1 MSEPTE
7 TIEFSGPDTG
17 GWHFTQIPD
26 WIPLHPDLKDGA
38 FRLYCILRSLISE
51 KQDEK
56 VRVLS
61 HDQIAFLA
69 VGKNGKPLSASAVK
83 GLLRN
88 LHEVGLVDNPDGKR
102 IVTSTGNGG
111 IETRRRYRLTDW
123 PDRAS
128 YLGWR
133 NARAKLA
140 GYSPQWRDS
149 RCDAAPGAVDGQKSD
164 PRADQQRNTETAGHL
179 VGQKSDR
186 AGQKSV
192 RRGQKSVGGEA
203 VTSGNAPSNKS
214 LEEASLRSS
223 SSSAEVEDITHE
235 AAPPVAAEKR
245 KTNEREQAKT
255 LLGER
260 LPDSTDDERDA
271 IINVILAEAAAKG
284 IKVGFLVSYV
294 RGRPDTLLEQDLAQV
309 RRHSAPP
316 TVTVCGDHQ
325 QDMPP
330 HGCALCAG
338 EIKAGDPED
347 IARLRAHLAMVGEKT
362 RPDLAR
368 LLGAPQKAPAPRAGG
383 GDAIDWRRMQKK
395 PNGVVGGSR
404 DPIPDHNFWKSVPDD
419 QEFLRN
425 MLFGP
430 PPTTKPPHDPRY
442 APGTG
447 SYVDPHAQYT
457 EDPKIVFGTS
467 AEANEFSGDF

>member
-1 MSEPTE
+1 VNDANE
-7 TIEFSGPDTG
+7 TIELSGPDTG

-38 FRLYCILRSLISE
+38 FRLYCILRSLVSE

-140 GYSPQWRDS
+140 GYSPQWRES
-149 RCDAAPGAVDGQKSD
+149 RCDASPGAVDGQKSD

-186 AGQKSV
+186 ARQKSV
-192 RRGQKSVGGEA
+192 RRGQKSVGGGA
-203 VTSGNAPSNKS
+203 VTSDDAPSNKP
-214 LEEASLRSS
+214 LEEASLRRS

-235 AAPPVAAEKR
+235 AAPPVVAEKKR
-245 KTNEREQAKT
+245 TKTPEDIVIERTGCTPEEARMVVDYIEQQGDGRGGRIRSLTWWVTNREDRA
-255 LLGER
+255 
-260 LPDSTDDERDA
+260 
-271 IINVILAEAAAKG
+271 LAA
-284 IKVGFLVSYV
+284 
-294 RGRPDTLLEQDLAQV
+294 DLAQV

-330 HGCALCAG
+330 HGCPLCAG
-338 EIKAGDPED
+338 EIKAGDPDD
-347 IARLRAHLAMVGEKT
+347 IARLRAHLAMVGEKA

-368 LLGAPQKAPAPRAGG
+368 LLGAPQAAPAPRAGG
-383 GDAIDWRRMQKK
+383 GDVIDWRRMQKK
-395 PNGVVGGSR
+395 RNGVVGGSR
-404 DPIPDHNFWKSVPDD
+404 VDVLPNEAYNDRTDEELRA
-419 QEFLRN
+419 QFL
-425 MLFGP
+425 G
-430 PPTTKPPHDPRY
+430 
-442 APGTG
+442 
-447 SYVDPHAQYT
+447 
-457 EDPKIVFGTS
+457 
-467 AEANEFSGDF
+467 

>member
-1 MSEPTE
+1 MNEPTE

-38 FRLYCILRSLISE
+38 FRLYVILRSLISE

-203 VTSGNAPSNKS
+203 VTSGDGPSNKS

-223 SSSAEVEDITHE
+223 SSSAEVEDITS
-235 AAPPVAAEKR
+235 VAVTTATTKR
-245 KTNEREQAKT
+245 KIESPEEIVIERTGCTPEEAVAVVDLIETQ
-255 LLGER
+255 G
-260 LPDSTDDERDA
+260 DDGKPIRR
-271 IINVILAEAAAKG
+271 IVPW
-284 IKVGFLVSYV
+284 V
-294 RGRPDTLLEQDLAQV
+294 RGRTDRDLQRDLAQV
-309 RRHSAPP
+309 RRHSAAP
-316 TVTVCGDHQ
+316 TVTECGIHACE
-325 QDMPP
+325 MKPY
-330 HGCALCAG
+330 GCDACAG
-338 EIKAGDPED
+338 EAKGGDTED
-347 IARLRAHLAMVGEKT
+347 RDRLRAHLAAAGEKA

-368 LLGAPQKAPAPRAGG
+368 LLGAPQAAPAPRAGG
-383 GDAIDWRRMQKK
+383 GDVIDWRRMQKK
-395 PNGVVGGSR
+395 RNGVVGGSR
-404 DPIPDHNFWKSVPDD
+404 VDVLPNEAYNDRTDEELRA
-419 QEFLRN
+419 QFL
-425 MLFGP
+425 G
-430 PPTTKPPHDPRY
+430 
-442 APGTG
+442 
-447 SYVDPHAQYT
+447 
-457 EDPKIVFGTS
+457 
-467 AEANEFSGDF
+467 